1 MDSKQSTMLSLQCC
15 RTDHVR
21 EEPRNGNGRGSFE
34 AGTKLNVHAKEF
46 TMSPP
51 LQNSK
56 SSGNLHQIMNNGSV
70 PVSVSFQSN
79 RLQHSKS
86 SGNVLHTT
94 SHVQPQSPPLKVHFA
109 PVEKK
114 GDTNN
119 NYSKPSYNQIQASV
133 QNGQLYNVPDHLR
146 LKRSKS
152 MNDALKK
159 STDISDLGP
168 LPSDI
173 HSLIQKASLNPNDL
187 SQRHLMSSAK
197 FLVEKAVENREYSN
211 AAAKICATIIEKSR
225 TETFVDSLFNTCQFI
240 FKEREKLLRTAPS
253 KYPAFLAFLYEL
265 YTQMKSREPKLK
277 TAYSNLRTLT
287 LIASCLL
294 DFLNQGVM
302 KVNSEVESLF
312 FVFSSIGQDLEVF
325 LPNKLNEIMD
335 QMRIQFLK
343 QTTSP
348 SFRKTLLQMIE
359 LRASKWALPVESIIY
374 YYPSN
379 SQKK

>member
-1 MDSKQSTMLSLQCC
+1 
-15 RTDHVR
+15 
-21 EEPRNGNGRGSFE
+21 
-34 AGTKLNVHAKEF
+34 
-46 TMSPP
+46 
-51 LQNSK
+51 
-56 SSGNLHQIMNNGSV
+56 
-70 PVSVSFQSN
+70 
-79 RLQHSKS
+79 
-86 SGNVLHTT
+86 
-94 SHVQPQSPPLKVHFA
+94 
-109 PVEKK
+109 
-114 GDTNN
+114 
-119 NYSKPSYNQIQASV
+119 
-133 QNGQLYNVPDHLR
+133 
-146 LKRSKS
+146 
-152 MNDALKK
+152 
-159 STDISDLGP
+159 
-168 LPSDI
+168 
-173 HSLIQKASLNPNDL
+173 
-187 SQRHLMSSAK
+187 
-197 FLVEKAVENREYSN
+197 
-211 AAAKICATIIEKSR
+211 
-225 TETFVDSLFNTCQFI
+225 
-240 FKEREKLLRTAPS
+240 
-253 KYPAFLAFLYEL
+253 
-265 YTQMKSREPKLK
+265 MKSREPKLK